1 MPGTPQPLWPG
12 YDDAS
17 DDDLLA
23 LLDEKERAG
32 NDDNDDTVQPDVA
45 GGLATA
51 IAQHEAIKRNLDPDN
66 YRSRVHERAS
76 AIAGGG
82 WRPSPE
88 GWRP

>member
-17 DDDLLA
+17 DDDLLS

-32 NDDNDDTVQPDVA
+32 NDDSDDTVEPNVA
-45 GGLATA
+45 GGLAAA
-51 IAQHEAIKRNLDPDN
+51 IATHERIKRDLDPDN
-66 YRSRVHERAS
+66 YRPRVHERAS
-76 AIAGGG
+76 AIAGG
-82 WRPSPE
+82 WRPRAE